1 MPSNRRRAKAALSG
15 FRLVAPATPP
25 SAVTATTKTAQH
37 RDTQQQVELAESHVQ
52 FHHSVIPRL
61 SHNERT
67 WVMSNSGL
75 TLLEVLVVL
84 LLVLVI
90 LFALGTL
97 R

>member
-1 MPSNRRRAKAALSG
+1 M
-15 FRLVAPATPP
+15 
-25 SAVTATTKTAQH
+25 
-37 RDTQQQVELAESHVQ
+37 AESHGQ